1 MKIRWHR
8 ELGTG
13 RPLRDWKQ
21 LGGLVVS
28 LLVLLHSAS
37 GQALSSQNRA
47 ALMNTELKAGLKL
60 VEAKLQMLRAAKVD
74 LHDIDAAARR
84 ATAEQVKLE
93 AAVKTNDARVLQQM
107 SAAAKALRQTF
118 DLINPVL
125 KARPAGRLAVEERN
139 RFNIEISKGAV
150 AFVEAKLA
158 SRKQQKVPTD
168 NAEAKLKEIRQQFA
182 AAIEDTSHGQQE
194 RAANLFLKAFEEI
207 DVLFTELNS
216 SLRK

>member
-1 MKIRWHR
+1 MKMQLYRKHGIARMLQGWM
-8 ELGTG
+8 
-13 RPLRDWKQ
+13 Q

-28 LLVLLHSAS
+28 LLVLLQVAS
-37 GQALSSQNRA
+37 GQTLSGQNRA
-47 ALMNTELKAGLKL
+47 ALMNTEVKAGLKL

-74 LHDIDAAARR
+74 LREIDAAAHR
-84 ATAEQVKLE
+84 ATAEQAKLE
-93 AAVKTNDARVLQQM
+93 AVVRANDANVVQQM

-125 KARPAGRLAVEERN
+125 KARPAGRLAVAERN
-139 RFNIEISKGAV
+139 RFNIEISKSAV
-150 AFVEAKLA
+150 AFMEAKLA

-168 NAEAKLKEIRQQFA
+168 SAEAKLKTIRQQFA
-182 AAIEDTSHGQQE
+182 AAIEDTSQGQHE

-216 SLRK
+216 TIRK